1 MLEMCASRI
10 RIPQTPNNLTV
21 YTSRP
26 CEYIYRGTY
35 RNHNH
40 DPKTS
45 KHLETHPAKLHARSC
60 SNTTTRAQHC
70 LGLPHF
76 LAKKTRSS
84 PLPRMKIENTP
95 NGSSDQ
101 RHSRSSLERGM
112 ERSAHVPRKTSG
124 RRKRRANQSTSK
136 RLPANVRVSDSHT
149 TKLTPD
155 NLHLATARVHLPRYL
170 PQSQP

>member
-10 RIPQTPNNLTV
+10 RIPQTPDNL

-35 RNHNH
+35 RSHNH

-45 KHLETHPAKLHARSC
+45 KHLLETHPAKLYARSC

-70 LGLPHF
+70 LGLSHF

-84 PLPRMKIENTP
+84 PLPRMKCEQILEDERRSTKAIDRGYP
-95 NGSSDQ
+95 NISATYSTMILKRAKKLKPNRTDMNIPAVMSS
-101 RHSRSSLERGM
+101 
-112 ERSAHVPRKTSG
+112 PT
-124 RRKRRANQSTSK
+124 
-136 RLPANVRVSDSHT
+136 
-149 TKLTPD
+149 
-155 NLHLATARVHLPRYL
+155 VHGK
-170 PQSQP
+170 